1 MSRTLKVLKIL
12 IIFVIKSYALRAGC
26 TATAL
31 QMFTYLFGGPK
42 IKTYVL
48 LREKSVKKTEDHLIS
63 YIDGPKTAKYLF
75 VAFETRVIP
84 NKNNVGTQKSGIGKR
99 QLSTHFIITAA
110 TYKILL

>member
-1 MSRTLKVLKIL
+1 
-12 IIFVIKSYALRAGC
+12 
-26 TATAL
+26 
-31 QMFTYLFGGPK
+31 MFTYLFGGPK
-42 IKTYVL
+42 IKTDVL

-63 YIDGPKTAKYLF
+63 YIDGPKTAKYLI

-84 NKNNVGTQKSGIGKR
+84 SKNSVGTKKSGIAKR